1 MKMVLCYG
9 DSHTW
14 GYDPVTKDRFVPEI
28 RWTGVLA
35 ESLGVEFRV
44 IEEGLNGRT
53 TVWDDPIEGHKNG
66 QTYLVPCLSSHKP
79 IDLVVLMLGTND
91 LKMRFSVPAD
101 DIARSVGQLCDIIL
115 TSDTGRG
122 GKPSQLLL
130 MAPPPLA
137 HLTEFSEMFAGGA
150 EKSEQLG
157 ERYGAVATEK
167 GIDFLNVGEIIKT
180 SNIDGVHFEAD
191 DHHHL
196 GVAVALRVR
205 RALG

>member
-1 MKMVLCYG
+1 MKTVLCYG
-9 DSHTW
+9 DSNTW
-14 GYDPVTKDRFVPEI
+14 GYDPMSKERFAPET

-35 ESLGVEFRV
+35 ESLGVAFRV

-66 QTYLVPCLSSHKP
+66 QTYLVPCLASHKP

-101 DIARSVGQLCDIIL
+101 DIARGIGLLCDIIL
-115 TSDTGRG
+115 MSDTGRG
-122 GKPSQLLL
+122 GKPPQLILL
-130 MAPPPLA
+130 APPPLV

-157 ERYGAVATEK
+157 ERYGTVATEK
-167 GIDFLNVGEIIKT
+167 GIEFLNAGEFIKT
-180 SNIDGVHFEAD
+180 SDIDGVHFEAD